1 MDSWTR
7 VGKQRKHVA
16 DKQDEVAV
24 KECGVII
31 PVYQRSGYIR
41 GCLIWP
47 RTFLIKLANEI

>member
-1 MDSWTR
+1 M
-7 VGKQRKHVA
+7 GKQRKHVA

-31 PVYQRSGYIR
+31 PVHQRSGYIR